1 MVAREE
7 VATPRWAA
15 KYRLTGGRIAGGYL
29 LVGPRE
35 GLALE
40 SHLSQGHYDTA
51 RVRNLGYTSALGA

>member
-35 GLALE
+35 GGDLRWNRI
-40 SHLSQGHYDTA
+40 SP
-51 RVRNLGYTSALGA
+51 RVIMTPLV